1 MKLDIKLGNHPYHNT
16 QSRNVRENSNN
27 YSIKI
32 EKKKPNENTRSTKLE
47 VQHVNS
53 KKKKPKTRTKIFKRF
68 VLGSKFFF
76 LGKGFGFILDL
87 VGSCKETS
95 WLGNFQY
102 TEHGENDWIG
112 FIPFQNMRQSTR
124 TIQSVETF
132 HGLEGKDE
140 NNIKKKVL
148 IYVSFFNTYKEI
160 KSKMSPQ
167 AKWSM

>member
-1 MKLDIKLGNHPYHNT
+1 
-16 QSRNVRENSNN
+16 
-27 YSIKI
+27 
-32 EKKKPNENTRSTKLE
+32 
-47 VQHVNS
+47 
-53 KKKKPKTRTKIFKRF
+53 
-68 VLGSKFFF
+68 
-76 LGKGFGFILDL
+76 L

-140 NNIKKKVL
+140 NNI
-148 IYVSFFNTYKEI
+148 
-160 KSKMSPQ
+160 
-167 AKWSM
+167 